1 MANYTKTT
9 IGKENRIE
17 LHEKL
22 SLTGAEISLNELP
35 AGANVPFVHS
45 HKENEEIYGILSGN
59 GKAIID
65 GEEISLST
73 GDWLKIAPAA
83 KRQLFAS
90 DVSGITYIC
99 IQVKENSLEHFT
111 AEDAVIGK
119 LKVFICKNAQFPIS
133 RELCI
138 SFFFN
143 FTISLFFKQELL
155 DFKWRQ
161 INLSTI
167 ISLIFV

>member
-83 KRQLFAS
+83 KRQFFAS
-90 DVSGITYIC
+90 DI
-99 IQVKENSLEHFT
+99 
-111 AEDAVIGK
+111 
-119 LKVFICKNAQFPIS
+119 FI
-133 RELCI
+133 L
-138 SFFFN
+138 
-143 FTISLFFKQELL
+143 
-155 DFKWRQ
+155 
-161 INLSTI
+161 
-167 ISLIFV
+167 

>member
-59 GKAIID
+59 GKVIID

-73 GDWLKIAPAA
+73 GKETEISMKNKAA
-83 KRQLFAS
+83 NLFM
-90 DVSGITYIC
+90 VHC
-99 IQVKENSLEHFT
+99 L
-111 AEDAVIGK
+111 
-119 LKVFICKNAQFPIS
+119 FP
-133 RELCI
+133 LHM
-138 SFFFN
+138 
-143 FTISLFFKQELL
+143 L
-155 DFKWRQ
+155 
-161 INLSTI
+161 
-167 ISLIFV
+167 

>member
-9 IGKENRIE
+9 IGNENRIE

-22 SLTGAEISLNELP
+22 SLTGAEISLNKLP

-45 HKENEEIYGILSGN
+45 HKENEEIYGILSGK

-83 KRQLFAS
+83 KRQFFAS
-90 DVSGITYIC
+90 DISGITYIC

-111 AEDAVIGK
+111 AEDAIIG
-119 LKVFICKNAQFPIS
+119 
-133 RELCI
+133 
-138 SFFFN
+138 
-143 FTISLFFKQELL
+143 
-155 DFKWRQ
+155 
-161 INLSTI
+161 
-167 ISLIFV
+167 

>member
-9 IGKENRIE
+9 IGNENRIE

-22 SLTGAEISLNELP
+22 SLTGAEISLNKLP

-59 GKAIID
+59 GKVIID

-83 KRQLFAS
+83 KRQFFAS

-111 AEDAVIGK
+111 AEDAVIG
-119 LKVFICKNAQFPIS
+119 
-133 RELCI
+133 
-138 SFFFN
+138 
-143 FTISLFFKQELL
+143 
-155 DFKWRQ
+155 
-161 INLSTI
+161 
-167 ISLIFV
+167 

>member
-1 MANYTKTT
+1 MVNYTKTT
-9 IGKENRIE
+9 IGNENRIE

-22 SLTGAEISLNELP
+22 SLTGAEISLNKLP

-45 HKENEEIYGILSGN
+45 HKENEEIYGILSGK

-83 KRQLFAS
+83 KRQFFAS

-111 AEDAVIGK
+111 AEDAVIG
-119 LKVFICKNAQFPIS
+119 
-133 RELCI
+133 
-138 SFFFN
+138 
-143 FTISLFFKQELL
+143 
-155 DFKWRQ
+155 
-161 INLSTI
+161 
-167 ISLIFV
+167 